1 MNKVIFHIEE
11 LKNIIAKVACDY
23 KVQKVMLF
31 GSYFD
36 GNPSDE
42 SDIDLLVS
50 YGNNCRGLKRIG
62 FMQELEK
69 NLGKLDFSRLCWLNF
84 GWILRKVVNADPPTL
99 DIWFSNTVSSI
110 GDLFGVNYANC
121 ITSS

>member
-69 NLGKLDFSRLCWLNF
+69 NLGKLDFSRLC
-84 GWILRKVVNADPPTL
+84 
-99 DIWFSNTVSSI
+99 
-110 GDLFGVNYANC
+110 
-121 ITSS
+121 